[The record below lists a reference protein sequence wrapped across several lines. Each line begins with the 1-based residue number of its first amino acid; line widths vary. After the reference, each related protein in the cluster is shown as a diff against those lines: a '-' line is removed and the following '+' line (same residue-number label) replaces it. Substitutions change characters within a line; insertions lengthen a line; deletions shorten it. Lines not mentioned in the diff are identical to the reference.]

1 MLLHKRILLDNLRRA
16 ELFFNTVHKLGSS
29 ESNTICNPSIHL
41 LHSKLIRIFVVYYRK
56 LGQRNNIAWR
66 GRGVGGKLKFSLLKA
81 AERHKGPL
89 RQSFSDT

>member
-1 MLLHKRILLDNLRRA
+1 MLLHKRIPLDNLRRA

-41 LHSKLIRIFVVYYRK
+41 LHSKLGFLSFITESLYRGTT
-56 LGQRNNIAWR
+56 LHG
-66 GRGVGGKLKFSLLKA
+66 GEGVGGKLKFSLLKA
-81 AERHKGPL
+81 AKRHKGPL

>member
-1 MLLHKRILLDNLRRA
+1 MLLHKRIPLDNLRRA

-41 LHSKLIRIFVVYYRK
+41 LHSKLGFFRLLQK
-56 LGQRNNIAWR
+56 ACTEEHHCMEGKGA
-66 GRGVGGKLKFSLLKA
+66 GGKLKFSLLKA
-81 AERHKGPL
+81 AKRHKGPL